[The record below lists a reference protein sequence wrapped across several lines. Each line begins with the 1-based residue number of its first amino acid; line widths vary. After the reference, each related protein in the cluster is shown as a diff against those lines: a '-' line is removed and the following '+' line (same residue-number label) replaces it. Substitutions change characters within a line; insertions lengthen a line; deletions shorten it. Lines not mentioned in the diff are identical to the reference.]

1 MDAHATHRRR
11 EETRTLNRWTRT
23 SIHLTLQ
30 SDCFEIVDKIKKA
43 VLYLCIHVYI
53 YIIYIHTHSYIAS
66 FPTSQ
71 QVQITVESTRMCILL
86 IFYQCK
92 NIMATWQRASI
103 NRDQKKQEVKKDEIK
118 YRF

>member
-1 MDAHATHRRR
+1 MGAHTARRRR

-53 YIIYIHTHSYIAS
+53 YIIYIHTHSY
-66 FPTSQ
+66 SQ
-71 QVQITVESTRMCILL
+71 LSYKSAGTNYCREHSDVYFINILP
-86 IFYQCK
+86 
-92 NIMATWQRASI
+92 M
-103 NRDQKKQEVKKDEIK
+103 
-118 YRF
+118 